1 MRGINLKTIVIGLL
15 FLLYISLIALGMVS
29 CGARKT
35 DKQVSKEQT
44 ESKVVD
50 NSVTEKQSESNVKE
64 NVVIKIDD
72 KNKTVTEE
80 TTYSPEDP
88 TKEAFIIEKDG
99 TKVILN
105 NSKKTYKKTTQDNNT
120 QSEIKSDSETKQK
133 EAVKGKKAIKA
144 SVSTEVVKKSSKTER
159 EEISMWNWVWLLI
172 PIVAIIWLLRKYKD
186 KIWWF

>member
-1 MRGINLKTIVIGLL
+1 MKRINLKDIGIVFL

-35 DKQVSKEQT
+35 DKQITKEKT
-44 ESKVVD
+44 EINVVD
-50 NSVTEKQSESNVKE
+50 NSVTEKESESNVKE
-64 NVVIKIDD
+64 NVIIKIDD

-88 TKEAFIIEKDG
+88 TKEAYIIEKDG
-99 TKVILN
+99 TKVVLN

-120 QSEIKSDSETKQK
+120 QSELKADSEIKEK
-133 EAVKGKKAIKA
+133 EAVKDKKDIEA
-144 SVSTEVVKKSSKTER
+144 TTNTNVVKKASKTER
-159 EEISMWNWVWLLI
+159 DAVSMWNWLWLLI
-172 PIVAIIWLLRKYKD
+172 PAAFIIWLFRKYKD

>member
-1 MRGINLKTIVIGLL
+1 MGRINLKDIGIGLL

-35 DKQVSKEQT
+35 DKQVSKEKI
-44 ESKVVD
+44 ENDIVN

-99 TKVILN
+99 TKVVLN

-120 QSEIKSDSETKQK
+120 QSELKSDSEAKQK
-133 EAVKGKKAIKA
+133 EAVKDKKDIK
-144 SVSTEVVKKSSKTER
+144 SSTNTDVVKKSSKTER
-159 EEISMWNWVWLLI
+159 DEVSMWNWAWLLI
-172 PIVAIIWLLRKYKD
+172 PIAFVIWLLRKYKD